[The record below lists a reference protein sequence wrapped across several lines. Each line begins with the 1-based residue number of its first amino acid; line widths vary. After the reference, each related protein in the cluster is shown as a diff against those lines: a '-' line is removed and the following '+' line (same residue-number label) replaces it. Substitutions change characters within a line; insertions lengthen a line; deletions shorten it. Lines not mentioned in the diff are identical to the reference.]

1 MSNTNPSLNATL
13 LQIPLDII
21 QQALDDANARG
32 SGVAAFIM
40 QDGACMGAATTTPP
54 IDTTGGFY
62 IVQQYATDIA
72 INGDV
77 TQENIYNI
85 IALHSPIS
93 STAISDML
101 GINRQERAKVWA
113 KLSLLLRRKVIAKIP
128 RTHTYQVIASVDYYP
143 PNLEIVQPKKVD
155 YYPPNLEI
163 VQPKKARKQ
172 NRMRTTPENVMQ
184 VLRNGGPMTTMQ
196 ICDAMRIM
204 RTEGCVRTRV
214 TKILRN
220 NLGPAGKVLIEEKAG
235 GKSIYTLSPKLVLR

>member
-143 PNLEIVQPKKVD
+143 PNLEIVQPKK
-155 YYPPNLEI
+155 
-163 VQPKKARKQ
+163 ARKQ